1 MTAMF
6 FGMAWRNVWRNKKR
20 SFVILTSI
28 ALGLCGGI
36 FATGVMTGM
45 AESMVD
51 TAIDRDLAHI
61 QIHTRA
67 FKDNPLVQNSLPD
80 ADSLIAQLR
89 SIPGITGISG
99 RAKIEGMASSPET
112 NSGVEI
118 VGIDPAAEA
127 STTTIFKRIV
137 EGKYLAS
144 GRPNS
149 VIIGKVLA
157 EKLGLHLHSKLVLSF
172 PGLDGS
178 IIYGAFRIDGIF
190 ETESSLFD
198 KSTVYVDNRDI
209 SRLLGVHSIV
219 HEIAIRLAR
228 AESVPR
234 VLAAL
239 RAAYPRLAVESW
251 KDLAPELKITDE
263 LTNVTMLFFL
273 AIILVGLLFGITNT
287 MLMSVLDRVREF
299 GMVMAIGMKRKR
311 VFAQIVLETGL
322 LSLVGSVVG
331 VSAGIL
337 IIDVTH
343 RTGID
348 LSVFA
353 EGLSSYGISPML
365 YPALPLEMYFELGVL
380 ILLTALG
387 AAIYPG
393 IKATRLKP
401 AEAIRTYV

>member
-1 MTAMF
+1 
-6 FGMAWRNVWRNKKR
+6 
-20 SFVILTSI
+20 
-28 ALGLCGGI
+28 
-36 FATGVMTGM
+36 
-45 AESMVD
+45 
-51 TAIDRDLAHI
+51 
-61 QIHTRA
+61 
-67 FKDNPLVQNSLPD
+67 
-80 ADSLIAQLR
+80 
-89 SIPGITGISG
+89 
-99 RAKIEGMASSPET
+99 
-112 NSGVEI
+112 
-118 VGIDPAAEA
+118 
-127 STTTIFKRIV
+127 
-137 EGKYLAS
+137 
-144 GRPNS
+144 
-149 VIIGKVLA
+149 
-157 EKLGLHLHSKLVLSF
+157 
-172 PGLDGS
+172 
-178 IIYGAFRIDGIF
+178 
-190 ETESSLFD
+190 
-198 KSTVYVDNRDI
+198 
-209 SRLLGVHSIV
+209 
-219 HEIAIRLAR
+219 
-228 AESVPR
+228 
-234 VLAAL
+234 
-239 RAAYPRLAVESW
+239 
-251 KDLAPELKITDE
+251 
-263 LTNVTMLFFL
+263 MLFFL
-273 AIILVGLLFGITNT
+273 ASILVGLLFGITNT